1 MKLFQIIVFLAAFLL
16 FGCSEPNPLKW
27 RPMDLAPAATLEK
40 RSNESLGSL
49 GHFQDAVDKGVT
61 GGVYRVAPE
70 S

>member
-1 MKLFQIIVFLAAFLL
+1 MKLFQIMILLIAPLL

-40 RSNESLGSL
+40 PNVKKLGSF
-49 GHFQDAVDKGVT
+49 GHPREDMDDKVTEKFQNFLPA
-61 GGVYRVAPE
+61 

>member
-1 MKLFQIIVFLAAFLL
+1 MKLFQIMVFLVAFLL

-40 RSNESLGSL
+40 RNNGSLGSL
-49 GHFQDAVDKGVT
+49 GHFQDAVGKGVT
-61 GGVYRVAPE
+61 GQVQRLAPE